1 MRLSLVFPVAL
12 IVLLSVVQFPTVHS
26 QSPQLINEQGFGLNR
41 SASLTI
47 KIVFLGITPSELNA
61 TYLKSSVSVPP
72 LKYQAILAGPL
83 NTGVIFNFSY
93 QLVFADNSTANKFAQ
108 YLLSIQKAQDTPPSP
123 STPYG
128 LVNPYFTNSSTLS
141 VAHNYFYD
149 ANKVES
155 WLGSNMTLFG
165 GNPAS
170 GYTLFVADL
179 SGFSVPSFTYSEYQ
193 AYTLDCRI
201 CPPPSAVNA
210 HYYNRTI
217 TDPDLSLKLPRHF
230 MTGWGGSGRFYYM
243 DLSAG
248 PSYWTNELPVQV
260 ASQLRGISTTT
271 YYGKLWMSKF
281 IGAYVNGAVNNL
293 FAPDQLYPVNY
304 AQNYNIQLFVIDNRT
319 TAEQAQGPKLKATI
333 SQTRIQENL
342 TSLVPFAGATDVTV
356 NVRYANVTDYPG
368 LAAIVAN
375 ATTSLRDPVSGRP
388 IVDGD
393 LVYNWFTTSG
403 LGHIANFI
411 NVTRTTSRIDIPGFL
426 FAFKGNYTFGV
437 PFKEDIG
444 SPSLSG
450 TFGGEALGDMVL
462 IGLSQQADF
471 TLGNNSTYNQ
481 PGKGVGFTHD
491 AIHELGH
498 MMGLNHPFIY
508 DLTEDFTNT
517 VMGYYAYSLSFS
529 QFDRDSV
536 LRGVNDELLSFA
548 LQALS
553 TTPNTLFN
561 SGYISTANQN
571 IVQAEGLYNTMD
583 YAGAVQYSLG
593 AAQNASAAQQFAN
606 GAISPVLVF
615 GLVGIAIGAAIGL
628 LLGYLI
634 FRRRR
639 PAGLQSNR
647 CPTCQQPLRWDPAQM
662 RWYCDSC
669 QKPV

>member
-1 MRLSLVFPVAL
+1 MRLSLVLPVAL
-12 IVLLSVVQFPTVHS
+12 IVLLSIVQFPTVDS
-26 QSPQLINEQGFGLNR
+26 QSPQSINEQGFGLNR

-47 KIVFLGITPSELNA
+47 KIVFLGITPGELNS

-83 NTGVIFNFSY
+83 NTGVIFNFNY
-93 QLVFADNSTANKFAQ
+93 QLTFADNSTVSKFAQ
-108 YLLSIQKAQDTPPSP
+108 YLSSIEKPEDTTPSP

-149 ANKVES
+149 ADKVES

-165 GNPAS
+165 ASPAS

-179 SGFSVPSFTYSEYQ
+179 HGFAIPSFNYTEYQ
-193 AYTLDCRI
+193 NYIAICRP
-201 CPPPSAVNA
+201 CTAHAVDA

-217 TDPDLSLKLPRHF
+217 TDPDLGLKLTRHF

-260 ASQLRGISTTT
+260 ASQLRGISTST

-281 IGAYVNGAVNNL
+281 IGSYVYGAVNNL

-304 AQNYNIQLFVIDNRT
+304 AQNYNVQLFVLDNRT
-319 TAEQAQGPKLKATI
+319 TAEKLQGPKLSSTI
-333 SQTRIQENL
+333 NETMVQENL
-342 TSLVPFAGATDVTV
+342 ASLVPFAGVTV
-356 NVRYANVTDYPG
+356 KINYANVTDYPG
-368 LAAIVAN
+368 LAAIMAN
-375 ATTSLRDPVSGRP
+375 ATTALRDPVSGRP

-393 LVYNWFTTSG
+393 LVYNWFTTYG

-437 PFKEDIG
+437 PVKEDIG
-444 SPSLSG
+444 SPNIYG
-450 TFGGEALGDMVL
+450 TFGGEALGDMVM
-462 IGLSQQADF
+462 IGFSQQADF
-471 TLGNNSTYNQ
+471 TIGNNSTYSQ
-481 PGKGVGFTHD
+481 PGKGAGFTH
-491 AIHELGH
+491 AATHELGH

-517 VMGYYAYSLSFS
+517 VMGYYAYSLNYS
-529 QFDRDSV
+529 QFDRDSI

-548 LQALS
+548 VQSLS
-553 TTPNTLFN
+553 STQNTLFN
-561 SGYISTANQN
+561 SGDISMANQN
-571 IVQAEGLYNTMD
+571 IAQAENLYNTMD
-583 YAGAVQYSLG
+583 YAGAVQYSL
-593 AAQNASAAQQFAN
+593 AAAEDASAAQQLAN
-606 GAISPVLVF
+606 SAISPALVF
-615 GLVGIAIGAAIGL
+615 SLIGIAIGAAIGI

-634 FRRRR
+634 FRRRK
-639 PAGLQSNR
+639 PAGIQYNR

-662 RWYCDSC
+662 RWYCDRC

>member
-1 MRLSLVFPVAL
+1 MRLSLVLPVAL
-12 IVLLSVVQFPTVHS
+12 IVLLSIVQFQTVDS
-26 QSPQLINEQGFGLNR
+26 QSPQSINEQGFGLNR

-47 KIVFLGITPSELNA
+47 KIVFLGITPGELNS

-83 NTGVIFNFSY
+83 NTGVIFNFNY
-93 QLVFADNSTANKFAQ
+93 QLTFADNSTVSKFAQ
-108 YLLSIQKAQDTPPSP
+108 YLSSIEKPEDTTPSP

-149 ANKVES
+149 ADKVES

-165 GNPAS
+165 ASPAS

-179 SGFSVPSFTYSEYQ
+179 HGFAIPSFNYTEYQ
-193 AYTLDCRI
+193 NYIAICRP
-201 CPPPSAVNA
+201 CTAHAVDA

-217 TDPDLSLKLPRHF
+217 TDPDLGLKLTRHF
-230 MTGWGGSGRFYYM
+230 MTGWGGSGRFYYI

-260 ASQLRGISTTT
+260 ASQLRGISTIT

-281 IGAYVNGAVNNL
+281 IGSYVYGAVNNL

-304 AQNYNIQLFVIDNRT
+304 AQNYDVQLFVLDNRT
-319 TAEQAQGPKLKATI
+319 TAEKLQGPKLSSTI
-333 SQTRIQENL
+333 NETMVQENL
-342 TSLVPFAGATDVTV
+342 ASLVPFAGVTV
-356 NVRYANVTDYPG
+356 KINYANVTDYPG
-368 LAAIVAN
+368 LAAIMAN
-375 ATTSLRDPVSGRP
+375 ATTALRDPVSGRP

-393 LVYNWFTTSG
+393 LVYNWFTTYG
-403 LGHIANFI
+403 LGHITNFI

-437 PFKEDIG
+437 PVKEDIG
-444 SPSLSG
+444 SPNIYG
-450 TFGGEALGDMVL
+450 TFGGEALGDMVM
-462 IGLSQQADF
+462 IGFSQQADF
-471 TLGNNSTYNQ
+471 TIGNNSTYSQ
-481 PGKGVGFTHD
+481 PGKGAGFTH
-491 AIHELGH
+491 AATHELGH

-517 VMGYYAYSLSFS
+517 VMGYYAYSLNYS
-529 QFDRDSV
+529 QFDRDSI

-548 LQALS
+548 IQSLS
-553 TTPNTLFN
+553 STQNTLFN
-561 SGYISTANQN
+561 SGDISMANQN
-571 IVQAEGLYNTMD
+571 IAQAENLYNTMD
-583 YAGAVQYSLG
+583 YAGAVQYSL
-593 AAQNASAAQQFAN
+593 AAAEDASAAQQLAN
-606 GAISPVLVF
+606 SAISPALVF
-615 GLVGIAIGAAIGL
+615 SLVGVAIGAAIGI

-639 PAGLQSNR
+639 PAGVQYNR

-662 RWYCDSC
+662 RWYCDRC

>member
-1 MRLSLVFPVAL
+1 MRLSLVLPVAL
-12 IVLLSVVQFPTVHS
+12 IVLLSIVQFPTVDS
-26 QSPQLINEQGFGLNR
+26 QSPQSINEQGFGLNR

-47 KIVFLGITPSELNA
+47 KIVFLGITPGELNS

-83 NTGVIFNFSY
+83 NTGVIFNFNY
-93 QLVFADNSTANKFAQ
+93 QLTFADNSTVSKFAQ
-108 YLLSIQKAQDTPPSP
+108 YLSSIEKPEDTTPSP

-149 ANKVES
+149 ADKVES

-165 GNPAS
+165 ASPAS

-179 SGFSVPSFTYSEYQ
+179 HGFAIPSFNYTEYQ
-193 AYTLDCRI
+193 NYIAICRP
-201 CPPPSAVNA
+201 CTAHAVDA

-217 TDPDLSLKLPRHF
+217 TDPDLGLKLTRHF

-260 ASQLRGISTTT
+260 ASQLRGISTST

-281 IGAYVNGAVNNL
+281 IGSYVYGAVNNL

-304 AQNYNIQLFVIDNRT
+304 AQNYDVQLFVLDNRT
-319 TAEQAQGPKLKATI
+319 TAEKLQGPKLSSTI
-333 SQTRIQENL
+333 NETMVQENL
-342 TSLVPFAGATDVTV
+342 ASLVPFAGVTV
-356 NVRYANVTDYPG
+356 KINYANVTDYPG
-368 LAAIVAN
+368 LAAIMAN
-375 ATTSLRDPVSGRP
+375 ATTALRDPVSGRP

-393 LVYNWFTTSG
+393 LVYNWFTTYS

-437 PFKEDIG
+437 PVKEDIG
-444 SPSLSG
+444 SPNIYG
-450 TFGGEALGDMVL
+450 TFGGEALGDMVM
-462 IGLSQQADF
+462 IGFSQQADF
-471 TLGNNSTYNQ
+471 TIGNNSTYSQ
-481 PGKGVGFTHD
+481 PGKGAGFTH
-491 AIHELGH
+491 AATHELGH

-517 VMGYYAYSLSFS
+517 VMGYYAYSLNYS
-529 QFDRDSV
+529 QFDRDSI

-548 LQALS
+548 IQSLS
-553 TTPNTLFN
+553 STQNTLFN
-561 SGYISTANQN
+561 SGDISMANQN
-571 IVQAEGLYNTMD
+571 IAQAENLYNTMD
-583 YAGAVQYSLG
+583 YAGAVQYSL
-593 AAQNASAAQQFAN
+593 AAAEDASAAQQLAN
-606 GAISPVLVF
+606 SAISPALVF
-615 GLVGIAIGAAIGL
+615 SLFGVAIGAAIGIL
-628 LLGYLI
+628 MGYLI
-634 FRRRR
+634 FRRRKS
-639 PAGLQSNR
+639 AGVQYNR

-662 RWYCDSC
+662 RWYCDRC

>member
-1 MRLSLVFPVAL
+1 MILKMRARLIVPVAMIIL
-12 IVLLSVVQFPTVHS
+12 LAVLQFPSVNS
-26 QSPQLINEQGFGLNR
+26 QAPQLINEQGFGLNR

-47 KIVFLGITPSELNA
+47 NIVLLGISPSEFNS
-61 TYLKSSVSVPP
+61 TYLKSTVSLQP

-83 NTGVIFNFSY
+83 NTGVIFNFNY
-93 QLVFADNSTANKFAQ
+93 QLTFADNSTVAKFAQ
-108 YLLSIQKAQDTPPSP
+108 YLLSIQERQDTTSMLSSP
-123 STPYG
+123 SG
-128 LVNPYFTNSSTLS
+128 LINPYFTNSTTLS

-149 ANKVES
+149 ADKVES

-165 GNPAS
+165 GAPAS

-179 SGFSVPSFTYSEYQ
+179 SGLSIPSFTYSEYQ
-193 AYTLDCRI
+193 AYSLRCSI
-201 CPPPSAVNA
+201 CPPPSAVDA
-210 HYYNRTI
+210 HYYNRTV
-217 TDPDLSLKLPRHF
+217 TDPDLRLVMSRHF

-260 ASQLRGISTTT
+260 ASQLRGIGTNT

-304 AQNYNIQLFVIDNRT
+304 SSNYDIQLFVIDNRT
-319 TAEQAQGPKLKATI
+319 SAEQAQGPTLQATVNETMI
-333 SQTRIQENL
+333 KQNIA
-342 TSLVPFAGATDVTV
+342 SLVPFATV
-356 NVRYANVTDYPG
+356 SSRVNYYNVSSFPG

-375 ATTSLRDPVSGRP
+375 ATTSLKDPLSGRRV
-388 IVDGD
+388 VDGD
-393 LVYNWFTTSG
+393 LVYRWLTTSG

-411 NVTRTTSRIDIPGFL
+411 NVTRTIMKIDIPAFL

-444 SPSLSG
+444 STSPSG

-462 IGLSQQADF
+462 IGLSQTDF
-471 TLGNNSTYNQ
+471 TLGNNSTYGQ
-481 PGKGVGFTHD
+481 PNKGAGFTH
-491 AIHELGH
+491 AATHEVGH

-517 VMGYYAYSLSFS
+517 VMGYYAYSLNFS
-529 QFDRDSV
+529 QFDRDAI

-553 TTPNTLFN
+553 TTPNTLAN
-561 SGYISTANQN
+561 SGDISAANQD
-571 IVQAEGLYNTMD
+571 IVQAESLYNTMD
-583 YAGAVQYSLG
+583 YAGAVSYSL
-593 AAQNASAAQQFAN
+593 AAAEAASAAEQSA
-606 GAISPVLVF
+606 ATISPALVF
-615 GLVGIAIGAAIGL
+615 GLIGIAIGATIGI

-634 FRRRR
+634 FKRRK
-639 PAGLQSNR
+639 PAGIQYNR

-662 RWYCDSC
+662 RWYCDRC

>member
-1 MRLSLVFPVAL
+1 MRLSLVLPVAL
-12 IVLLSVVQFPTVHS
+12 IVLLSIVQFPTVDS
-26 QSPQLINEQGFGLNR
+26 QSPQSINEQGFGLNR

-47 KIVFLGITPSELNA
+47 KIVFLGITPGELNS

-83 NTGVIFNFSY
+83 NTGVIFNFNY
-93 QLVFADNSTANKFAQ
+93 QLTFADNSTVSKFAQ
-108 YLLSIQKAQDTPPSP
+108 YLSSIEKPEDTTPSP

-149 ANKVES
+149 ADKVES

-165 GNPAS
+165 ASPAS

-179 SGFSVPSFTYSEYQ
+179 HGFAIPSFNYTEYQ
-193 AYTLDCRI
+193 NYVAICRP
-201 CPPPSAVNA
+201 CTAHAVDA

-217 TDPDLSLKLPRHF
+217 TDPDLGLKLTRHF

-260 ASQLRGISTTT
+260 ASQLRGISTIT

-281 IGAYVNGAVNNL
+281 IGSYVYGAVNNL

-304 AQNYNIQLFVIDNRT
+304 AQNYDVQLFVLDNRT
-319 TAEQAQGPKLKATI
+319 TAEKLQGPKLSSTI
-333 SQTRIQENL
+333 NETMVQENL
-342 TSLVPFAGATDVTV
+342 ASLVPFAGVTV
-356 NVRYANVTDYPG
+356 KINYANVTDYPG
-368 LAAIVAN
+368 LAAIMAN
-375 ATTSLRDPVSGRP
+375 ATTALRDPVSGRP
-388 IVDGD
+388 IIDGD
-393 LVYNWFTTSG
+393 LVYNWFTTYG

-437 PFKEDIG
+437 PVKEDIG
-444 SPSLSG
+444 SPNIYG
-450 TFGGEALGDMVL
+450 TFGGEALGDMVM
-462 IGLSQQADF
+462 IGFSQQADF
-471 TLGNNSTYNQ
+471 TIGNNSTYSQ
-481 PGKGVGFTHD
+481 PGKGAGFTH
-491 AIHELGH
+491 AATHELGH

-517 VMGYYAYSLSFS
+517 VMGYYAYSLNYS
-529 QFDRDSV
+529 QFDRDSI

-548 LQALS
+548 IQSLS
-553 TTPNTLFN
+553 STQNTLFN
-561 SGYISTANQN
+561 SGDISMANQN
-571 IVQAEGLYNTMD
+571 IAQAENLYNTMD
-583 YAGAVQYSLG
+583 YAGAVQYSL
-593 AAQNASAAQQFAN
+593 AAAEDASAAQQLAN
-606 GAISPVLVF
+606 SVISPALVF
-615 GLVGIAIGAAIGL
+615 SLIGVAIGAAIGI

-634 FRRRR
+634 FRRRK
-639 PAGLQSNR
+639 PAGIQYNR

-662 RWYCDSC
+662 RWYCDRC

>member
-1 MRLSLVFPVAL
+1 
-12 IVLLSVVQFPTVHS
+12 
-26 QSPQLINEQGFGLNR
+26 
-41 SASLTI
+41 
-47 KIVFLGITPSELNA
+47 
-61 TYLKSSVSVPP
+61 
-72 LKYQAILAGPL
+72 
-83 NTGVIFNFSY
+83 
-93 QLVFADNSTANKFAQ
+93 
-108 YLLSIQKAQDTPPSP
+108 
-123 STPYG
+123 
-128 LVNPYFTNSSTLS
+128 
-141 VAHNYFYD
+141 
-149 ANKVES
+149 
-155 WLGSNMTLFG
+155 
-165 GNPAS
+165 
-170 GYTLFVADL
+170 
-179 SGFSVPSFTYSEYQ
+179 
-193 AYTLDCRI
+193 
-201 CPPPSAVNA
+201 
-210 HYYNRTI
+210 
-217 TDPDLSLKLPRHF
+217 
-230 MTGWGGSGRFYYM
+230 
-243 DLSAG
+243 
-248 PSYWTNELPVQV
+248 
-260 ASQLRGISTTT
+260 
-271 YYGKLWMSKF
+271 MSKF
-281 IGAYVNGAVNNL
+281 VGSYVYGAVNNL

-304 AQNYNIQLFVIDNRT
+304 AQNYNVQLFVLDNRT
-319 TAEQAQGPKLKATI
+319 TTEKLQGPKLTATI
-333 SQTRIQENL
+333 NETMIQENL
-342 TSLVPFAGATDVTV
+342 ASLVPFASVTIGV
-356 NVRYANVTDYPG
+356 NYSNVTAYPE

-375 ATTSLRDPVSGRP
+375 ATTNLRDPLSGRP

-471 TLGNNSTYNQ
+471 TVGNNSTYNQ

-529 QFDRDSV
+529 QFDKDSV

-553 TTPNTLFN
+553 TTPNTLFD

-571 IVQAEGLYNTMD
+571 IVQAESLYNTMD
-583 YAGAVQYSLG
+583 YAGAVQYSLA
-593 AAQNASAAQQFAN
+593 AAQNASAAQQLAN
-606 GAISPVLVF
+606 GAISPALVI
-615 GLVGIAIGAAIGL
+615 GLIGVAIGAAIGL
-628 LLGYLI
+628 LLGYLV
-634 FRRRR
+634 FRRRK

>member
-1 MRLSLVFPVAL
+1 MRLSLVLPVAL
-12 IVLLSVVQFPTVHS
+12 IVLLSIVQFPTVDS
-26 QSPQLINEQGFGLNR
+26 QSPQSINEQGFGLNR

-47 KIVFLGITPSELNA
+47 KIVFLGITPGELNS

-83 NTGVIFNFSY
+83 NTGVIFNFNY
-93 QLVFADNSTANKFAQ
+93 QLTFADNSTVSKFAQ
-108 YLLSIQKAQDTPPSP
+108 YLSSIEKPEDTTPSP

-149 ANKVES
+149 ADKVES

-165 GNPAS
+165 ASPAS

-179 SGFSVPSFTYSEYQ
+179 HGFAIPSFNYTEYQ
-193 AYTLDCRI
+193 NYIAICRP
-201 CPPPSAVNA
+201 CTAHAVDA

-217 TDPDLSLKLPRHF
+217 TDPDLGLKLTRHF

-260 ASQLRGISTTT
+260 ASQLRGISTST

-281 IGAYVNGAVNNL
+281 IGSYVYGAVNNL

-304 AQNYNIQLFVIDNRT
+304 AQNYDVQLFVLDNRT
-319 TAEQAQGPKLKATI
+319 TAEKLQGPKLSSTI
-333 SQTRIQENL
+333 NETMVQENL
-342 TSLVPFAGATDVTV
+342 ASLVPFAGVTV
-356 NVRYANVTDYPG
+356 KINYANVTDYPG
-368 LAAIVAN
+368 LAAIMAN
-375 ATTSLRDPVSGRP
+375 ATTALRDPVSGRP

-393 LVYNWFTTSG
+393 LVYNWFTTYS

-437 PFKEDIG
+437 PVKEDIG
-444 SPSLSG
+444 SPNIHG
-450 TFGGEALGDMVL
+450 TFGGEALGDMVM
-462 IGLSQQADF
+462 IGFSQQADF
-471 TLGNNSTYNQ
+471 TIGNNSTYSQ
-481 PGKGVGFTHD
+481 PGKGAGFTH
-491 AIHELGH
+491 AATHELGH

-517 VMGYYAYSLSFS
+517 VMGYYAYSLNFS
-529 QFDRDSV
+529 QFDRDSI

-553 TTPNTLFN
+553 ATQSTLFN
-561 SGYISTANQN
+561 AGDISMANQN
-571 IVQAEGLYNTMD
+571 IAQAENLYNTMD
-583 YAGAVQYSLG
+583 YAGAVQYSL
-593 AAQNASAAQQFAN
+593 AAAEDASAAQQFAN
-606 GAISPVLVF
+606 SAISPALVF
-615 GLVGIAIGAAIGL
+615 SLIGVAIGAVIGI

-634 FRRRR
+634 FRRRKS
-639 PAGLQSNR
+639 AGVQYNR

-662 RWYCDSC
+662 RWYCDRC

>member
-1 MRLSLVFPVAL
+1 MRLVQVLPVAL
-12 IVLLSVVQFPTVHS
+12 VVLLSIVQFPPVHS

-47 KIVFLGITPSELNA
+47 KIVFLGITPGELNS

-83 NTGVIFNFSY
+83 NTGVIFNFNY
-93 QLVFADNSTANKFAQ
+93 QLTFADNSTVSKFAQ
-108 YLLSIQKAQDTPPSP
+108 YLSSIEKPEDTTPSS

-149 ANKVES
+149 ADKVES

-165 GNPAS
+165 ASPAS

-179 SGFSVPSFTYSEYQ
+179 HSFAIPSFNYTEYQ
-193 AYTLDCRI
+193 NYIAICRP
-201 CPPPSAVNA
+201 CTAHPVDA

-217 TDPDLSLKLPRHF
+217 TDPDLGLKQTRHF

-260 ASQLRGISTTT
+260 ASQLRGISTST

-281 IGAYVNGAVNNL
+281 IGSYVYGAVNNL

-304 AQNYNIQLFVIDNRT
+304 AQNYDVQLFVLDNRT
-319 TAEQAQGPKLKATI
+319 TAEKLQGPKLSSTI
-333 SQTRIQENL
+333 DETMVQENL
-342 TSLVPFAGATDVTV
+342 ASLVPFAGVTV
-356 NVRYANVTDYPG
+356 KVNYANVTDYPG
-368 LAAIVAN
+368 LAAIMAN
-375 ATTSLRDPVSGRP
+375 ATTALRDPVSGRP

-393 LVYNWFTTSG
+393 LVYNWFTTYG

-437 PFKEDIG
+437 PVKEDIG
-444 SPSLSG
+444 SPNIYG
-450 TFGGEALGDMVL
+450 TFGGEALGDMVM
-462 IGLSQQADF
+462 IGFSQQADF
-471 TLGNNSTYNQ
+471 TIGNNSTYSQ
-481 PGKGVGFTHD
+481 PGKGAGFTH
-491 AIHELGH
+491 AATHELGH

-517 VMGYYAYSLSFS
+517 VMGYYAYSLNYS
-529 QFDRDSV
+529 QFDRDSI

-548 LQALS
+548 IQSLS
-553 TTPNTLFN
+553 STQNTLLN
-561 SGYISTANQN
+561 SGDISMANQN
-571 IVQAEGLYNTMD
+571 IAQAENLYNTMD
-583 YAGAVQYSLG
+583 YAGAVQYSL
-593 AAQNASAAQQFAN
+593 AAAEDASAAQQLAN
-606 GAISPVLVF
+606 SAISPALVF
-615 GLVGIAIGAAIGL
+615 SLIGITIGAAIGIL
-628 LLGYLI
+628 VGYLI
-634 FRRRR
+634 FRRRKS
-639 PAGLQSNR
+639 AGVQYNR

-662 RWYCDSC
+662 RWYCDRC

>member
-1 MRLSLVFPVAL
+1 MRLNAAVSVALMVLLSLV
-12 IVLLSVVQFPTVHS
+12 QFLPAHS

-47 KIVFLGITPSELNA
+47 KIVFLGITPSELNS
-61 TYLKSSVSVPP
+61 TYLESSVSVPP

-93 QLVFADNSTANKFAQ
+93 QLVFADNSTVNKFAQ
-108 YLLSIQKAQDTPPSP
+108 YLSSIQKAQDTPPSP
-123 STPYG
+123 NTPYG
-128 LVNPYFTNSSTLS
+128 LANPYFTNSSTLS

-149 ANKVES
+149 ADKVES

-165 GNPAS
+165 GNPVS

-201 CPPPSAVNA
+201 CPLPSAVSA

-217 TDPDLSLKLPRHF
+217 IDPDLSLMLPRHF

-260 ASQLRGISTTT
+260 ASQLRGISATT

-304 AQNYNIQLFVIDNRT
+304 AQNYNLQLFVLDNRT
-319 TAEQAQGPKLKATI
+319 SAERAQGPKLEATI
-333 SQTRIQENL
+333 NETRIQESL
-342 TSLVPFAGATDVTV
+342 TSLVPFATVTI
-356 NVRYANVTDYPG
+356 NINYSNVTAHPG

-375 ATTSLRDPVSGRP
+375 ATTNLKDPLSGRP

-393 LVYNWFTTSG
+393 LVYNWLTASG

-411 NVTRTTSRIDIPGFL
+411 NVTRTTSTIDIPALL

-437 PFKEDIG
+437 PLKEDIG
-444 SPSLSG
+444 SPNIYG

-471 TLGNNSTYNQ
+471 TIGNNSTYNQ

-498 MMGLNHPFIY
+498 MMGLNHPFLY
-508 DLTEDFTNT
+508 DLTEDFTDT
-517 VMGYYAYSLSFS
+517 VMGYYAYSLNFS
-529 QFDRDSV
+529 QFDRDSI

-571 IVQAEGLYNTMD
+571 IVQAENLYDTMD
-583 YAGAVQYSLG
+583 YAGALQYSLA
-593 AAQNASAAQQFAN
+593 AAQDAIAAQQSAN
-606 GAISPVLVF
+606 GVGSPALVF
-615 GLVGIAIGAAIGL
+615 GLIGVAIGAAIGV

-634 FRRRR
+634 FRKRR
-639 PAGLQSNR
+639 PAGLQYNR

-662 RWYCDSC
+662 RWYCDRC

>member
-1 MRLSLVFPVAL
+1 MRLSLLFPVAL
-12 IVLLSVVQFPTVHS
+12 IVLLSVVQFPPVHS
-26 QSPQLINEQGFGLNR
+26 QSPQLINQQGFGLNR

-47 KIVFLGITPSELNA
+47 KIVFLGITPSELNS

-93 QLVFADNSTANKFAQ
+93 QLVFADNSTLNKFAQ
-108 YLLSIQKAQDTPPSP
+108 YLLSIEKEQNTTSSLSSP
-123 STPYG
+123 SG
-128 LVNPYFTNSSTLS
+128 LINPYFTNSSTLS
-141 VAHNYFYD
+141 VARNYFYD
-149 ANKVES
+149 ADKVES
-155 WLGSNMTLFG
+155 WLASNMTLFG
-165 GNPAS
+165 AGPVS
-170 GYTLFVADL
+170 GYSLFVADL
-179 SGFSVPSFTYSEYQ
+179 HGLRIPSFNYTEYQ
-193 AYTLDCRI
+193 NYNALCTSCTRQE
-201 CPPPSAVNA
+201 VTA
-210 HYYNRTI
+210 HYYNRTV
-217 TDPDLSLKLPRHF
+217 TDPDLGLVMSRHF
-230 MTGWGGSGRFYYM
+230 MTGWSGSGRFYYM

-260 ASQLRGISTTT
+260 ASQLRVISTTT

-333 SQTRIQENL
+333 NQTRIQENL
-342 TSLVPFAGATDVTV
+342 TSLVPFAGATGVTV
-356 NVRYANVTDYPG
+356 NIRYANVTDYPG

-411 NVTRTTSRIDIPGFL
+411 NVTRTTSRIDISGFL

-462 IGLSQQADF
+462 IRLSQQADF
-471 TLGNNSTYNQ
+471 TVGNNSTYNQ

-529 QFDRDSV
+529 QFDKDSV

-561 SGYISTANQN
+561 SAYISTANQN
-571 IVQAEGLYNTMD
+571 IVQAENLYNTMD
-583 YAGAVQYSLG
+583 YAGAVQYSLA
-593 AAQNASAAQQFAN
+593 AAQNASTAQQFAN
-606 GAISPVLVF
+606 GAVSPALVF
-615 GLVGIAIGAAIGL
+615 GLIGVAIGAAIGL

-634 FRRRR
+634 FRRRKS
-639 PAGLQSNR
+639 AGLQSNR

-662 RWYCDSC
+662 HWYCDSC